1 MEVFSTI
8 TDLNTGKKTVQYNTK
23 SSNYYS
29 RYNGLKYYYNT
40 LDDKY
45 QLATRQWLRE
55 LSNPSSITV
64 YTVKKNDTYDS
75 IALQYYNNPTY
86 YWIICD
92 YNRIIDPLI
101 NPKPG
106 DILLIPSLNSGL
118 EWEHNDRWK

>member
-55 LSNPSSITV
+55 
-64 YTVKKNDTYDS
+64 
-75 IALQYYNNPTY
+75 
-86 YWIICD
+86 
-92 YNRIIDPLI
+92 
-101 NPKPG
+101 
-106 DILLIPSLNSGL
+106 
-118 EWEHNDRWK
+118 